1 MKVPENFF
9 VFKLDRIV
17 FEGVDGQIGP
27 LSFEVARRD
36 DWAVYLDDSRD
47 GEMLARIIKGIAAP
61 LEGRVIKSSG
71 DATGWVVPDGIIALM
86 GEDFFSKTVRDEIAF
101 SVRVGEAKGTLE
113 MGPFVSKVLRR
124 SEFASR
130 LKEDISSLSKFER
143 HLLVLA
149 SALCM
154 LPECLILVDPF
165 QGVGKDE
172 APRYLNLL
180 RYGRKMVGF
189 ATLQIVSVGGT
200 PVPFETLRE
209 VRMRSK
215 EGEQP

>member
-154 LPECLILVDPF
+154 LPECLILLDSL
-165 QGVGKDE
+165 QGLGEDE
-172 APRYLNLL
+172 APRYLDLL